1 MLQLFDNLFIYFGND
16 NNINIESDL
25 FIKLFSWI
33 KKMLF
38 IRSEFNKIQKNKI

>member
-25 FIKLFSWI
+25 FIKLFSGI